1 MRKIDRAYLKRVL
14 GGVFPNGPRGSS
26 TLLNEAEGRVYLL
39 GWQSLYQ
46 DFTHPLRTA
55 AHFPADQSEAH
66 KSLTEWHDSIE
77 RIRRGELEGALVL
90 QVPQD
95 PAAAELQVERV
106 LDGVFFGEIIETDGE
121 LWFRADE
128 RLTLN
133 NARAPRQDSA

>member
-14 GGVFPNGPRGSS
+14 GGVFPSGPRGSA

-55 AHFPADQSEAH
+55 EHYPADRSEQH
-66 KSLTEWHDSIE
+66 RSVTEWHDSVD
-77 RIRRGELEGALVL
+77 RIRRGELEGCLIL

-95 PAAAELQVERV
+95 PTATDLQLERV

-128 RLTLN
+128 RRTLN
-133 NARAPRQDSA
+133 NARAPRQASA